1 MWRRLKLS
9 LLGLVMVIGL
19 VLVLSPSLL
28 SEVSLRTS
36 RASFGVSAGFD
47 GSDRPRPRM
56 VREKR
61 VPVEVPFDSYPF
73 HAFNAS
79 AVYEV
84 EWAPHPDK
92 KTTDRSRVLDVRF
105 PTSTR
110 TVVCEGATFDNRVWN
125 EGYTPVMVCN
135 TPRPSDAKARVDRH
149 LVVSYDAAH
158 ITFQHDMI
166 TGVPRA
172 ALFGDWVAENPE
184 ERGFLCQ
191 KVMTEILKLSFPSGA
206 VLDRKNL
213 PKRFWAPSIR
223 FSRAPFDKVSDGCE
237 PFPMG
242 AFWPAEVFL
251 REFRKSIPSPSSAV
265 NVPKILFLSRGQA
278 SNSIRWMDNEDEL
291 IEAIRNLS
299 RARGWAVEVV
309 PHKVVGVSDQTT
321 TKKTILQFNNAAAV
335 VGLHGGA
342 FSNVVFCNPHAV
354 IIEINNNVKGRE
366 CFSGIA
372 LSRGIEYHRFQ
383 HHREFWYQSW
393 DHFRLYDREIRQ
405 IVALLDVQLSKKLRK
420 K

>member
-1 MWRRLKLS
+1 
-9 LLGLVMVIGL
+9 
-19 VLVLSPSLL
+19 
-28 SEVSLRTS
+28 
-36 RASFGVSAGFD
+36 
-47 GSDRPRPRM
+47 M
-56 VREKR
+56 VRETR
-61 VPVEVPFDSYPF
+61 VPVEMPFDSYPF

-84 EWAPHPDK
+84 EWAPHPDAE
-92 KTTDRSRVLDVRF
+92 TLERARVLDVRF
-105 PTSTR
+105 PTTTR
-110 TVVCEGATFDNRVWN
+110 TIVCEGATFDNRVWN
-125 EGYTPVMVCN
+125 EGYTPVMLCD
-135 TPRPSDAKARVDRH
+135 TPRPSDARAVVNRH
-149 LVVSYDAAH
+149 LVVGYDAAH

-172 ALFGDWVAENPE
+172 SLFGDWVAENPQ

-223 FSRAPFDKVSDGCE
+223 FNRAPFDKVSDGCE

-242 AFWPAEVFL
+242 AFWPVEVFL
-251 REFRKSIPSPSSAV
+251 REFRKSIPSVSSV
-265 NVPKILFLSRGQA
+265 EVPKILFLSRGDA
-278 SNSIRWMDNEDEL
+278 STSIRWMDNEDVL
-291 IEAIRNLS
+291 IEAIRNVS

-321 TKKTILQFNNAAAV
+321 TKRTILQFNNAAAV

-342 FSNVVFCNPHAV
+342 FSNVVFCNPRAV